1 MSTKGTSRVM
11 MAIGASRILGL
22 AREILLNTFLGA
34 GKELDALIAA
44 FRIPNL
50 LRDLFAEGALSTAFV
65 TSFSQKLAK
74 EGQAAAFRLASN
86 VNTLLLIVLTAI
98 VGVGI
103 LEADPLVRLFNPG
116 FAAVPGKL
124 ELTVE
129 LTRILFPFILFLSL
143 AAVYMGLLNS
153 LHHFGLP
160 AFASAVFNFVSIGI
174 GLGLAW
180 WLDPHFGHRS
190 VYGFAIGVLIG
201 GLAQWLVMV
210 PRALALGYQPR
221 WLLDWNDPGLRQV
234 LRLLGPAS
242 VGAAAVQVNV
252 LINGYFASYLEN
264 GSVTCLNNAFR
275 LIQLPIGLFGVAVAT
290 VTLPHMARHAAL
302 QDKAALHDRL
312 LVGVRQTLFL
322 TLPAAIGLFVL
333 AEPVIA
339 SIYQYGRFTAV
350 DTARTALAL
359 KGYALG
365 LVSYSCIK
373 VVGPAFSAIDKPL
386 IPLRISLTGIF
397 LNAGMNYLLIRIF
410 NLGILGLTLSVASTA
425 TLNILQLAWASQRQ
439 VGTFLRR
446 DFLRAVWRIGL
457 SCIVLLGALKIGSWF
472 IHPMAGPVPVRV
484 AGTLALCALGTAAYF
499 LAANLLGLS
508 DVRMLLR
515 RGGPKRD

>member
-1 MSTKGTSRVM
+1 ML
-11 MAIGASRILGL
+11 AIGASRILGL
-22 AREILLNTFLGA
+22 VREVLLNTVLGA

-65 TSFSQKLAK
+65 TTFSQKLAK
-74 EGQAAAFRLASN
+74 EGKSAAYRLANN
-86 VNTLLLIVLTAI
+86 VNTLLFIVLTAI

-103 LEADPLVRLFNPG
+103 LEADFLVHFFNPG
-116 FAAVPGKL
+116 FAVIPGKA

-160 AFASAVFNFVSIGI
+160 AFASAVFNFVSIG
-174 GLGLAW
+174 LGLLVAW
-180 WLDPHFGHRS
+180 WLDPHFGPKS
-190 VYGFAIGVLIG
+190 VYGFSIGVLVG
-201 GLAQWLVMV
+201 GLAQWLV
-210 PRALALGYQPR
+210 
-221 WLLDWNDPGLRQV
+221 DPGLKQV

-242 VGAAAVQVNV
+242 IGAAAIQINV
-252 LINGYFASYLEN
+252 LVNGYFASYLEN

-290 VTLPHMARHAAL
+290 VTLPHLARHAAL
-302 QDKAALHDRL
+302 EDKKALHDRL

-322 TLPAAIGLFVL
+322 TLPAAIGLFIL

-373 VVGPAFSAIDKPL
+373 VVGPAFSAIDKPG
-386 IPLRISLTGIF
+386 IPLRVSLTGIF
-397 LNAGMNYLLIRIF
+397 LNAGMNYLLIRVF
-410 NLGILGLTLSVASTA
+410 NL
-425 TLNILQLAWASQRQ
+425 
-439 VGTFLRR
+439 
-446 DFLRAVWRIGL
+446 
-457 SCIVLLGALKIGSWF
+457 
-472 IHPMAGPVPVRV
+472 
-484 AGTLALCALGTAAYF
+484 
-499 LAANLLGLS
+499 
-508 DVRMLLR
+508 
-515 RGGPKRD
+515 